1 MGHRRSPMGYRSL
14 VAIVGA
20 ALLAAGPV
28 AGSPAAGAAPPAIH
42 GVVRLDQV
50 GYATGEAKRAFL
62 LAEAPVGTPRFA
74 VVDDAGR
81 TVFTG
86 RVGRWTGGW
95 NGRYRAVH
103 RIDFSALRRP
113 GRYRIVVDGL
123 AAASPAFRVAT
134 RHDLFGKLV
143 DDTVRFFQVQR
154 DGAQVPRR
162 LDRRP
167 SHLTDRHATVYATPV
182 FEGDGGDVPAAPLR
196 PVGGPVDVEGG
207 WFDAGDFVKFTHA
220 TAYSVAE
227 LLLVQRGQHREDH
240 ALAAETRHGLRWLDK
255 VWDERHKVLYAQVGL
270 GTGSERFGFVGDHD
284 VWRLP
289 EADDALRVRPGDDEY
304 FIKYRPVFRAAP
316 PGARI
321 SPNLAGRVAAAFALG
336 AQVEARRDHQRARA
350 LLRAAASVFAMAR
363 TTRVG
368 ELVTAYPH
376 AYYPE
381 DSWQDDMEFGAV
393 ELALAARKLHDR
405 RSAGWLRAAT
415 HWARAYLGSEHREA
429 LNLYDTSAL
438 AHGDLVL
445 ALRRI
450 PGAPGFEVS
459 PRDLVGDLRRQLETG
474 AGPARGEPFGSAVD
488 VTQFDAATRTFGYA
502 ATARMY
508 RRLTGGPLLRR
519 LRDLPAQLGPRCQ
532 HLGHELRHRRRRQVP
547 PVPPA
552 SGREPGREP
561 HRWPRRAPGRGGER
575 TQRGGELRGP
585 RHPRRRQGLPGRRPE
600 PVCGL
605 RPPRRAL
612 PRRRARLAQC
622 RAGDRL
628 HLHRHAR
635 LRAGRHTR
643 LIVQFRSVLPGP
655 GFTGDPGTV
664 PSAFVLLPQGV
675 GAWLEHRSSPLIHSP
690 RSPLGW
696 RWSSPLR
703 RGRGRG
709 WRWCW
714 PRAGPSGW
722 RLSPGVAPRRCSGW
736 GG

>member
-86 RVGRWTGGW
+86 RVGRRTGGW

-103 RIDFSALRRP
+103 RIDFGALRRP
-113 GRYRIVVDGL
+113 GRYRIVVHGL

-167 SHLTDRHATVYATPV
+167 SHLTDRHAT
-182 FEGDGGDVPAAPLR
+182 
-196 PVGGPVDVEGG
+196 
-207 WFDAGDFVKFTHA
+207 
-220 TAYSVAE
+220 AYSAAE
-227 LLLVQRGQHREDH
+227 LLLVQRGLHREDH

-405 RSAGWLRAAT
+405 RAAGWLRAAT
-415 HWARAYLGSEHREA
+415 HWARAYLGSEDREA

-438 AHGDLVL
+438 AHGDLVR
-445 ALRRI
+445 ALRRT

-508 RRLTGGPLLRR
+508 RRLTGDRSYDAFGTSQRNWALGANAWGTSFVIGEGTTFPNCPQHQVANLAGSLTGG
-519 LRDLPAQLGPRCQ
+519 RD
-532 HLGHELRHRRRRQVP
+532 
-547 PVPPA
+547 
-552 SGREPGREP
+552 
-561 HRWPRRAPGRGGER
+561 
-575 TQRGGELRGP
+575 
-585 RHPRRRQGLPGRRPE
+585 
-600 PVCGL
+600 
-605 RPPRRAL
+605 
-612 PRRRARLAQC
+612 
-622 RAGDRL
+622 
-628 HLHRHAR
+628 
-635 LRAGRHTR
+635 
-643 LIVQFRSVLPGP
+643 VL
-655 GFTGDPGTV
+655 
-664 PSAFVLLPQGV
+664 V
-675 GAWLEHRSSPLIHSP
+675 GAVVNGPNGAENFEDIGIPDGARACPVD
-690 RSPLGW
+690 
-696 RWSSPLR
+696 
-703 RGRGRG
+703 GRNRYAAYD
-709 WRWCW
+709 RPDARFLDDVRAW
-714 PRAGPSGW
+714 PSVEPAIDFTSTGM
-722 RLSPGVAPRRCSGW
+722 LAFALAAAPRG
-736 GG
+736 